1 MHSLK
6 ENGGRDMTYDYLQLS
21 KTNGQPLYLQ
31 LYEQLKNAA
40 QRGSLRPGQKLP
52 SIRRLS
58 EDLGL
63 SRTTIESAYQQ
74 LCVEGYIEARPQ
86 RGYFVLTGGGKRST
100 RPPATVQPILQKLP
114 RYNFG
119 TDAVDSSCADLK
131 SWRRH
136 IREVLNRPQALVSYG
151 EHQGELPLREALC
164 DYSYGARGVICS
176 ADQIVIGA
184 GTQPLLYVLC
194 GLMQGKIGAVAIEE
208 PGFPQAEQI
217 FADCGIEVLR
227 LPGDR
232 SGMQPESLRQSGA
245 RVAYVTPSSREGNG
259 SPIPLLRR
267 QELLNWAAETGSL
280 LIEDDYNGE
289 LRYRARPIP
298 AMQGMAA
305 DSSVVYLGSFSKLL
319 LPSVRV
325 GYMVLPQRL
334 LPLYLA
340 RAPHYNQT
348 ASKVEQ
354 LALADYVKSGQLERQ
369 LRRLRKVYA
378 QKSSALMHL
387 LQNAFGKYA
396 QLRLQETPL
405 CITIRFQNS
414 PSPARLAELAAA
426 HDVRVRPGPNG
437 QVTLG
442 FAGIPLEDIAPGV
455 QALQA
460 AWKLPEFC
468 VSG

>member
-1 MHSLK
+1 L
-6 ENGGRDMTYDYLQLS
+6 TYDYIQID
-21 KTNGQPLYLQ
+21 KKNGQPLYQQ
-31 LYEQLKNAA
+31 LYEQLRTAA

-86 RGYFVLTGGGKRST
+86 RGYFVLTGGGRRGA
-100 RPPATVQPILQKLP
+100 RPAAVTCPPRHLP

-119 TDAVDSSCADLK
+119 TDSVDSSCADMK
-131 SWRRH
+131 IWRRH

-151 EHQGELPLREALC
+151 EPQGELPLREALC
-164 DYSYGARGVICS
+164 AYSYGARGVVCS
-176 ADQIVIGA
+176 PEQVVIGA
-184 GTQPLLYVLC
+184 GSQPLLYLLC
-194 GLMQGKIGAVAIEE
+194 GLLQGSVGAVALEE
-208 PGFPQAEQI
+208 PGFPQAEQV
-217 FADCGIEVLR
+217 FADCGMDVVH
-227 LPGDR
+227 LPGDK
-232 SGMQPESLRQSGA
+232 SGMEPEALRQSGA
-245 RVAYVTPSSREGNG
+245 KIAYVSPSSRQGCGN
-259 SPIPLLRR
+259 PIPLLRR
-267 QELLNWAAETGSL
+267 QELLQWAAQRGGL

-298 AMQGMAA
+298 SMQGMAA
-305 DSSVVYLGSFSKLL
+305 DGRVIYFGSFSKLL

-325 GYMVLPQRL
+325 GYMVLPPRL

-340 RAPHYNQT
+340 RASHYNQT

-378 QKSSALMHL
+378 QKSSQL
-387 LQNAFGKYA
+387 LRCLHQAFGARA
-396 QLRLQETPL
+396 QLHLQETPL
-405 CITIRFQNS
+405 CVTLHLQDA

-426 HDVRVRPGPNG
+426 HDVRVCPGPEN

-442 FAGIPLEDIAPGV
+442 FAGIPLEQIAPGV
-455 QALQA
+455 LALRN
-460 AWKLPEFC
+460 AWKI
-468 VSG
+468 V

>member
-1 MHSLK
+1 
-6 ENGGRDMTYDYLQLS
+6 MTYDYIQLE
-21 KTNGQPLYLQ
+21 KENDQPLYLQ
-31 LYEQLKNAA
+31 LYEQLRAAA
-40 QRGSLRPGQKLP
+40 QSGSLRPGQKLP

-86 RGYFVLTGGGKRST
+86 RGYFVLTGGGKRGAQPAAVKQG
-100 RPPATVQPILQKLP
+100 PPMLP

-119 TDAVDSSCADLK
+119 TDAVDSSVADLK
-131 SWRRH
+131 IWRRH
-136 IREVLNRPQALVSYG
+136 IRDILNRPEALVRYG
-151 EHQGELPLREALC
+151 EHQGELLLREALR
-164 DYSYGARGVICS
+164 DYSYGARGVVCS
-176 ADQIVIGA
+176 SEQVVIGA
-184 GTQPLLYVLC
+184 GTQPLLYILC
-194 GLMQGKIGAVAIEE
+194 GLLQGQIGAVAIEE
-208 PGFPQAEQI
+208 PGFPQAEQV
-217 FADCGIEVLR
+217 FADCGIEVLH
-227 LPGDR
+227 LPGDK
-232 SGMQPESLRQSGA
+232 SGMQPEALRRSGA
-245 RVAYVTPSSREGNG
+245 KVAYVTPSSRRGSG

-267 QELLNWAAETGSL
+267 QELLEWAAQTGGL

-298 AMQGMAA
+298 SMQGMAA
-305 DSSVVYLGSFSKLL
+305 DGRVVYLGSFSKLL

-325 GYMVLPQRL
+325 GYMVLPMRL

-340 RAPHYNQT
+340 RAPRYNQT

-378 QKSSALMHL
+378 QKSSLLMHL
-387 LQNAFGKYA
+387 LQEAFGNCA
-396 QLRLQETPL
+396 QLNLQETPL
-405 CITIRFQNS
+405 CITLRFQNA
-414 PSPARLAELAAA
+414 PSPARLAEIAAA
-426 HDVRVRPGPNG
+426 NNVRVRPGPEN

-455 QALQA
+455 SALQK
-460 AWKLPEFC
+460 AWK
-468 VSG
+468 